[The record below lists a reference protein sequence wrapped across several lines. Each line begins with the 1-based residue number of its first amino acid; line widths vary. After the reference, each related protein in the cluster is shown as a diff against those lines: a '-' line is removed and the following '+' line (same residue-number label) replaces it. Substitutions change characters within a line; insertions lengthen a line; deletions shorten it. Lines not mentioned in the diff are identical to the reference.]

1 MRRADRLFDIV
12 EYMRRHRRVVT
23 AEELGRKMEVSV
35 RTIYRD
41 IADLQASRV
50 PIEGE
55 AGLGYLL
62 RPGYDLPPLMFS
74 EDEAE
79 ALALGARIVASW
91 ADEELAESA
100 RAVLAKLRDV
110 LPPPLQ
116 KQMDTFGV
124 IAPPDHYRAEVSV
137 DLAAIRKAVRARSKI
152 RFSYVNAKGEPS
164 ERTVWPL
171 TLAFYGH
178 VWVIPA
184 WCEERE
190 AFRVFRADRMS
201 DLTLPGERFPKV
213 PGRDLDAYLQ
223 EQGIKPGDVL
233 G

>member
-23 AEELGRKMEVSV
+23 ADELAGKMEVSV

-55 AGLGYLL
+55 AGIGYLL
-62 RPGYDLPPLMFS
+62 RPGYDLPPLMFT

-91 ADEELAESA
+91 ADDELAESA
-100 RAVLAKLRDV
+100 RAVLAKLRAV

-116 KQMDTFGV
+116 KQMDAFGV
-124 IAPPDHYRAEVSV
+124 MAPPDHYRAEIVV
-137 DLAAIRKAVRARSKI
+137 DLAAIRKAVRRRAKI
-152 RFSYVNAKGEPS
+152 RFGYVNAKGEQS

-171 TLAFYGH
+171 SLAFYGH
-178 VWVIPA
+178 VWVVPA
-184 WCEERE
+184 WCEKRE
-190 AFRVFRADRMS
+190 AFRVFRADRMR
-201 DLTLPGERFPKV
+201 DLVLPGERYPKV
-213 PGRDLDAYLQ
+213 PGRDLDAYLL
-223 EQGIKPGDVL
+223 EQGISPQDRL
-233 G
+233 E